1 MPRPA
6 PTDFGPFYTGYV
18 NLVPED
24 DILSAMAKQHEETL
38 MFLRSISE
46 ADALVRH
53 APYTWSTKEV
63 VGHLIDGERIFT
75 YRALR
80 FAREDPTPLPSF
92 EENAYATSGAF
103 DRLPLATLVEEF
115 DVVRRA
121 SLCLFRNLPAEA
133 WTRRGI
139 ANNAEITVNAVAYI
153 VVGHV
158 RHHGGILRKRHGRA

>member
-18 NLVPED
+18 DLVPED
-24 DILSAMAKQHEETL
+24 DILPVMAKQHNEML
-38 MFLRSISE
+38 ALLRRISE
-46 ADALVRH
+46 SESMVRH

-80 FAREDPTPLPSF
+80 FAREDATPLPSF
-92 EENAYATSGAF
+92 DENPYVTSGAF
-103 DRLPLATLVEEF
+103 DRLPLTTLVEEF
-115 DVVRRA
+115 EAVRQA
-121 SLCLFRNLPAEA
+121 TLCLFRNLPAEA
-133 WTRRGI
+133 WNRRGT